1 MMAKIVLKPKEQTSI
16 SDFLKS
22 VIKLDAE
29 ARISF
34 IIDDKTCKII
44 MGTGDSMQIISLD
57 VEKDW
62 LLKDGQWSLS
72 ASSFKQCLSLHL
84 QQTNIEVDIE
94 YTSKNPYPHVD
105 TLTKGESRIYILA
118 KEIVAEHLDFLMF
131 VEQAK
136 KHT

>member
-44 MGTGDSMQIISLD
+44 II
-57 VEKDW
+57 
-62 LLKDGQWSLS
+62 
-72 ASSFKQCLSLHL
+72 
-84 QQTNIEVDIE
+84 
-94 YTSKNPYPHVD
+94 
-105 TLTKGESRIYILA
+105 ES
-118 KEIVAEHLDFLMF
+118 
-131 VEQAK
+131 
-136 KHT
+136 